1 MGRKK
6 EKIERNDMGEHP
18 ANEDKITNASKNS
31 GKAYSTRKYWDNTFR
46 MGTRELLTEI
56 MGPKPTE
63 EEARNLNEKG
73 TIEKWNEFLL
83 QSQIYISKLLRAEN
97 LSFLLGAGPSVPLGA
112 ITIRNIPLKL
122 ECQISQ
128 SLSVDSDEIK
138 LLYEILEH
146 LIGSKPFNQTNIQ
159 SRKDSINNLINE
171 GNNERMKEQEIKIT
185 LEDLLSFMY
194 CLRASIVTPLKNQNT
209 PSSTRS
215 LSLKKGEKE
224 ITVNLGVL
232 DNLITT
238 VKKEYFSLL
247 SKVPESSIKNPLS
260 IHKQFL
266 KKILTR
272 PLNLRRPK
280 IFTTNNDLL
289 IEKAMDELGIM
300 YLDGFI
306 GTTKRT
312 FRPEC
317 YNYDFYFP
325 STSTEGKVHRVDQ
338 VIHFYKLHGSINW
351 ITSFDSPE
359 NIYGIQTKDIKT
371 IEEENKYSDVMI
383 YPTPLKHEFTLD
395 FPYSDL
401 FRRFADAIIQP
412 QSVLVTIGYSFA
424 DEHVNRIIYQAL
436 TIPSFTLLIVDPV
449 ADKNEE
455 IKRLIALEDSR
466 IHIIS
471 GWDIGTFEGFSKR
484 LLPDIKELEVYEK
497 SAKSARRMLR
507 IEESSDENSVFEKKE

>member
-1 MGRKK
+1 MEEGINNKL
-6 EKIERNDMGEHP
+6 
-18 ANEDKITNASKNS
+18 
-31 GKAYSTRKYWDNTFR
+31 KYWDNRFL
-46 MGTRELLTEI
+46 MGPRELLIEI

-63 EEARNLNEKG
+63 ETGTLDEKG
-73 TIEKWNEFLL
+73 IIDKWNEFLL
-83 QSQIYISKLLRAEN
+83 QGQIYISKLLKAEN
-97 LSFLLGAGPSVPLGA
+97 LSFLIGAGPSIHLGA

-122 ECQISQ
+122 EYQILQ
-128 SLSVDSDEIK
+128 SLSKDSNEIK
-138 LLYEILEH
+138 LLYEILEY
-146 LIGSKPFNQTNIQ
+146 LMGSRPFSQTDISARFN
-159 SRKDSINNLINE
+159 SISQLVTE
-171 GNNERMKEQEIKIT
+171 GNTENIKEQEIKIT
-185 LEDLLSFMY
+185 LEELLSFLY
-194 CLRASIVTPLKNQNT
+194 CIRSGIVTPFKNQNIGT
-209 PSSTRS
+209 SASTIT
-215 LSLKKGEKE
+215 LSNGEKE
-224 ITVNLGVL
+224 IKVSLQVL
-232 DNLITT
+232 DSLIAAI
-238 VKKEYFSLL
+238 KREYFSLL
-247 SKVPESSIKNPLS
+247 SKVPDPSVTKITNPLT

-280 IFTTNNDLL
+280 IFTTNNDLV
-289 IEKAMDELGIM
+289 IEMAMDELGVM

-306 GTTKRT
+306 GTTRRT

-351 ITSFDSPE
+351 VKSYDSPQ
-359 NIYGIQTKDIKT
+359 NIYGIETKDIKT
-371 IEEENKYSDVMI
+371 IEKEDKYGDVMI
-383 YPTPLKHEFTLD
+383 YPTPLKNEFTLD

-401 FRRFADAIIQP
+401 FRRFADAITQP

-455 IKRLIALEDSR
+455 IKRLSTLEDSR

-471 GWDIGTFEGFSKR
+471 GWDIGTFEGFTKK
-484 LLPDIKELEVYEK
+484 LLPDIKELDVYEK
-497 SAKSARRMLR
+497 SAKSARRMLG
-507 IEESSDENSVFEKKE
+507 IKEDEISSSEEGE